1 MLVRWMQILSV
12 MHRSRIGHTY
22 IVCMVY
28 APGLQ
33 VPYSAPQ
40 WVWVIIH
47 CSCLVGGYL
56 SGCTVFPARCGWYA
70 AGPPE
75 FLPFAFGVNEN
86 DLLLWSKSTDQTSQ
100 HRGVAKL
107 STHPNRNFQKWEELE
122 GSRTKRPLDF
132 GSEFGCFHSL
142 VGALHWPSD
151 IQRLHSKPCPR
162 ILDWHWIAA
171 SYWIWFVGLCLP
183 QICF

>member
-1 MLVRWMQILSV
+1 MLQACRFPTPTLNGYGSLF
-12 MHRSRIGHTY
+12 T
-22 IVCMVY
+22 
-28 APGLQ
+28 
-33 VPYSAPQ
+33 VPA
-40 WVWVIIH
+40 W
-47 CSCLVGGYL
+47 LVGICQD
-56 SGCTVFPARCGWYA
+56 CTVFPARCGWYA

-75 FLPFAFGVNEN
+75 FLPFAIGVNEN
-86 DLLLWSKSTDQTSQ
+86 DFLLWSKSTDQTSQ
-100 HRGVAKL
+100 YRGVAKL

-142 VGALHWPSD
+142 VGALHLPSD
-151 IQRLHSKPCPR
+151 IQRLHPKPCPR
-162 ILDWHWIAA
+162 MLDWHWIAA